1 MASRTCFE
9 VYLSSSTNLFMR
21 NADKWLGIAD
31 VGFFRFGSHAAS
43 FGREISYLRGDH
55 STAEKCNAIA
65 SGFDAGRSLV
75 SATRVGFPLYRLFT
89 GQMFWKTAEKGR
101 NEMGNRKLKVGN
113 GTRTI
118 NISSAIGPIS
128 Q

>member
-43 FGREISYLRGDH
+43 FGREISYLS
-55 STAEKCNAIA
+55 ST
-65 SGFDAGRSLV
+65 
-75 SATRVGFPLYRLFT
+75 PLL
-89 GQMFWKTAEKGR
+89 QP
-101 NEMGNRKLKVGN
+101 KVQ
-113 GTRTI
+113 RDC
-118 NISSAIGPIS
+118 
-128 Q
+128 